1 MCNPTDD
8 ITPNEGSVRFSYS
21 TGSPVRHPAREGGRQ
36 ACRLTPLPDKL
47 LLSSTEA
54 AKALSVCPRTLWSLT
69 KPRGPIPVVRIG
81 TRTLYPVDGLRVW
94 IANQAGNAV
103 GGSLS
108 GPGSGQRQAARQ

>member
-1 MCNPTDD
+1 MCNPTDG

-21 TGSPVRHPAREGGRQ
+21 TGSPVRHPAQEGGGQ
-36 ACRLTPLPDKL
+36 PPLPSKL
-47 LLSSTEA
+47 LLSLTEA